1 MSNESQLRP
10 RPDLF
15 TWSHWSCGA
24 FVGLL
29 ALVLVVSLVYG
40 LGRTLWPTTTVVG
53 TLGPVEETRL
63 SNRRAAYHAVLEA
76 EDGDLL
82 VLRLRNNGRI
92 LNYLRNQRGG
102 QFVSLRHARGE
113 IWELAP
119 LAPAGPALREF
130 PPVWPG
136 LLPLISG
143 GAVLLYFLGKPWLAT
158 LPGGRQQATASR
170 GSSHHEIEG

>member
-1 MSNESQLRP
+1 MSNESKLRA

-15 TWSHWSCGA
+15 TWSHWSCGT

-29 ALVLVVSLVYG
+29 ALVLAISLLDG
-40 LGRTLWPTTTVVG
+40 LGRALWPTSTAVG
-53 TLGPVEETRL
+53 ALGAVAETRL
-63 SNRRAAYHAVLEA
+63 SNRQAAYHAVLEA

-92 LNYLRNQRGG
+92 LEYLRNQPAG
-102 QFVSLRHARGE
+102 QLVSVRHARGE

-119 LAPAGPALREF
+119 MAPAGPALREF

-143 GAVLLYFLGKPWLAT
+143 GAVLLYFLGKPWLSS
-158 LPGGRQQATASR
+158 LPGGRQQVMATTG
-170 GSSHHEIEG
+170 GSDHETER